1 MSIKTDSNKKGLAIL
16 GSTGNIGQQALNV
29 VSQNPEHFQIKIL
42 TANNNASLLIEQ
54 AKFFQPKMVFIANQD
69 KIGIVKSALVKE
81 KPRVLENKQELFESF
96 YQEDLHL
103 VLLAIVGFAG
113 LHPCLEAINAGKD
126 IALANKEC
134 LVVGGKIIM
143 QKAKEKNVSLIPVDS
158 EHSAIFQCLLGEESQ
173 QIEKVIL
180 TASGGPFYQF
190 TQEQIKKIGLNDA
203 LKHPTWVMGPKVTID
218 SASLMN
224 KGLEAIEAK
233 WLFNL
238 QPEQIDVVIH
248 PQSIIHSMVQFR
260 DGSIKAQMGTA
271 DMRHPIHYAMYFPHR
286 HSSSF
291 SRFNFID
298 HQELSFRPVDM
309 KKFRNLALAFEAMKI
324 GGNLPA
330 ILNAANEAAV
340 DAFLQ
345 EKLAFYQIS
354 EVVESMMSQ
363 INYLSNPSL
372 SDLQNTHHE
381 TINKAIEL
389 IKRIN

>member
-1 MSIKTDSNKKGLAIL
+1 MPIIIDSNKKGLAIL

-54 AKFFQPKMVFIANQD
+54 AKIFKPEMVFIANLD
-69 KIGIVKSALVKE
+69 KIGIVKSALTKE
-81 KPRVLENKQELFESF
+81 KTRVLENEQELFESF
-96 YQEDLHL
+96 HQEELHL

-113 LHPCLEAINAGKD
+113 LQPCLEAINAGKD

-134 LVVGGKIIM
+134 LVIGGKIIM
-143 QKAKEKNVSLIPVDS
+143 QKAKEKNVNLIPVDS

-190 TQEQIKKIGLNDA
+190 TQEQIKKIGLKDA

-233 WLFNL
+233 WLFDL

-271 DMRHPIHYAMYFPHR
+271 DMRQPIHYAMYYPHR

-291 SRFNFID
+291 SRFNFTD

-340 DAFLQ
+340 DTFLQ

-354 EVVESMMSQ
+354 EVVETMMNQ
-363 INYLSNPSL
+363 INYLSDPSL
-372 SDLQNTHHE
+372 LELQNTHHE

>member
-81 KPRVLENKQELFESF
+81 KTRVLENKQELFESF

-158 EHSAIFQCLLGEESQ
+158 EHSAIFQCLLGEESN
-173 QIEKVIL
+173 QIKKVIL

-190 TQEQIKKIGLNDA
+190 T
-203 LKHPTWVMGPKVTID
+203 
-218 SASLMN
+218 
-224 KGLEAIEAK
+224 
-233 WLFNL
+233 
-238 QPEQIDVVIH
+238 
-248 PQSIIHSMVQFR
+248 
-260 DGSIKAQMGTA
+260 
-271 DMRHPIHYAMYFPHR
+271 
-286 HSSSF
+286 
-291 SRFNFID
+291 
-298 HQELSFRPVDM
+298 
-309 KKFRNLALAFEAMKI
+309 
-324 GGNLPA
+324 
-330 ILNAANEAAV
+330 
-340 DAFLQ
+340 
-345 EKLAFYQIS
+345 
-354 EVVESMMSQ
+354 
-363 INYLSNPSL
+363 
-372 SDLQNTHHE
+372 
-381 TINKAIEL
+381 
-389 IKRIN
+389 